1 MRLSMRTASS
11 VINGRPA
18 KIANQAATESRLKL
32 RAAPEK
38 DGGEKRGDKAR
49 ADNHVCCDLHVITP
63 ALSYQRDPPT
73 YPVDAAPT

>member
-18 KIANQAATESRLKL
+18 KIANQTTAERRLKL

-38 DGGEKRGDKAR
+38 DGGEKCGDKAR
-49 ADNHVCCDLHVITP
+49 ADNHVRRDFHPC
-63 ALSYQRDPPT
+63 ALPSNASMR
-73 YPVDAAPT
+73 